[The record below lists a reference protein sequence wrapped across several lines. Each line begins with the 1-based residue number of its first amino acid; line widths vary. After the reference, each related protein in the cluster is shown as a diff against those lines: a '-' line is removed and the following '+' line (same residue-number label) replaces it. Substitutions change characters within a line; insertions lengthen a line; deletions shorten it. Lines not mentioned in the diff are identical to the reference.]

1 MKKLISTTLLLLLIT
16 ITIAAKPKTGT
27 LVVRSNIPLSFE
39 VVGITNATRISHI
52 PNESA
57 AYNLDPGGYTIIF
70 TLPDGTTRERVV
82 IIKRD
87 CTTSLDLSYYPP
99 ACPQC
104 PTPKAEEKVIPKETE
119 PKETEP
125 KETVPEVGPS
135 LFDSCCNCKRDD
147 LKARLDLF
155 TIELNRNPRAQGR
168 IISSSTVALE
178 YLLHSRGMDHARV
191 ELRLRRSG
199 CTELWILP

>member
-1 MKKLISTTLLLLLIT
+1 MKKLISTTLLLLIVT
-16 ITIAAKPKTGT
+16 ITIAAKPKTGM

-39 VVGITNATRISHI
+39 VVGITNTTRISHT
-52 PNESA
+52 PNGPA
-57 AYNLDPGGYTIIF
+57 TYNLEPGGYRVIL

-99 ACPQC
+99 ICPLC
-104 PTPKAEEKVIPKETE
+104 ATPKVEEKVI

-168 IISSSTVALE
+168 IISSSRVALE
-178 YLLHSRGMDHARV
+178 YLLHSRGMDHSRL
-191 ELRLRRSG
+191 ELRLRPSG